1 MSKPNIQTTKQV
13 VPMLYGYSTPEVIR
27 HNGWTKIGYTEQ
39 DVETRI
45 NQQTHT
51 ADIRWRLEWKGNA
64 TFDDGSGETFIDK
77 DFHAYLR
84 KSGIQQEKG
93 KNNEWFHVDGA
104 TSKQMFRDFREDHG
118 VLKITDTVIPYKLR
132 EEQQSAVAM
141 TVKYQQ
147 SHKGGEFLW
156 NAKPRFGKTLSVYDF
171 VKEIDAINVLIVTN
185 RPAIANSWFSD
196 YAKFLGT
203 ESGYLFV
210 SEVEALKGKK
220 GVLTRQ
226 EYKNQILSSK
236 VDEFVGCIEF
246 VSLQDM
252 KGSIYFGGNYDK
264 LAEISDDSKKGMEWD
279 VLVIDEAHEGVDTY
293 KTDIAFEHIK
303 RKFTLHLSGTPFKA
317 LANNKFSDDAIY
329 NWTYADEQK
338 KKRDWD
344 DSAEEENPYA
354 TLPQLN
360 LYTYQ
365 MSEIIRDELKQG
377 IEIDGETE
385 EYAFDL
391 NEFFAVVNGKFKH
404 ESSVD
409 KFLDAMTIQKKFPF
423 STEELRDE
431 LKHTF
436 WLLDRVDSAKALAKK
451 LREHPVFQEYEV
463 VLAAGDGKLDDDD
476 ENMKSYDKVV
486 ASIAEHEKT
495 ITLSVGQLTTGITI
509 PEWTAVL
516 MLSNMRSPALY
527 MQAAF
532 RAQNPCLFKVGT
544 SFKRKENA
552 YVFDFDP
559 ARTLAIFEQFANNLN
574 PNTAIGGGT
583 AEERKENVKELLNFF
598 PVIGEDEQGELV
610 ELDAEKVL
618 TIPRKIRSVEV
629 VKRGF
634 MSNFLFQNISNI
646 FGAPKEVIDIITK
659 FEPIVEPKSKTNLT
673 EEVQKD
679 LSLDENGDV
688 TLSDEFVIGRTQDI
702 FGDKIYDVTSQVQE
716 TMSLMEQAP
725 DKTQK
730 AISKLKEAVK
740 QSAVKAVVD
749 TAQSMYGSDMK
760 AADKRQIESRL
771 NHDVDRMIDKLHANY
786 DIERKVIEKQR
797 IDEQRSRLETG
808 KSSEQIDKEFEIKQK
823 KAMEKFNEEL
833 TTSISDFAKES
844 TKETVKTVEKK
855 KRERDKDTIEDGVR
869 DHLRG
874 FSRTIPS
881 FLMAYG
887 DDSVTLATF
896 DRIIPDKVF
905 LEVTSITLKQFR
917 LLRDGGDYVEQE
929 TGITKHFEGQLFDAV
944 VFDDSVKEFL
954 ALKKK
959 LANYF
964 DENSVEDIFDY
975 IPPQKT
981 NQIFTPKAV
990 VKRMVDMLEEE
1001 NPGCFDMPDKTFI
1014 DLYMKSG
1021 LYITEIVK
1029 RLYQS
1034 DAMKKQFPDNKERLK
1049 HIFEKQV
1056 YGLAPTEIIY
1066 KIATSYILGFD
1077 EDTKNMKH
1085 NFRQLDA
1092 LPYAKDGTLQQ
1103 ALDELYPE

>member
-1 MSKPNIQTTKQV
+1 MNKPNIQTSKQV

-365 MSEIIRDELKQG
+365 MSEIIWDELKQG

-1034 DAMKKQFPDNKERLK
+1034 DTMKKQFPDNKERLK

-1077 EDTKNMKH
+1077 EDTKDMQH